1 MRLFGKM
8 PTIVTSAPVWLGIKV
23 ARRKVV
29 LAATGVTTETVGLSD
44 NGNYSTW
51 ERSNGSCSGNTI
63 TFPHCKIGTTERQ

>member
-8 PTIVTSAPVWLGIKV
+8 PTIVTSAPVRVAIRV
-23 ARRKVV
+23 ARRKAVLVV
-29 LAATGVTTETVGLSD
+29 TGVTETVGLSD